1 MDQNTREIKT
11 HCSYMDHGGCGLIV
25 TVRDGSIV
33 KVKGDPDGWLNQG
46 YVCPKGLASPKRLD
60 HPQRLRHPLRRVG
73 ERGSGQWERI
83 SWDQALEEIST
94 RLDEIRQRDGA
105 RSVAFGLGMPKGL
118 DHFGQIRLANTFGSP
133 NLVASQDVCHAPREI
148 TGVHTCGFYPVVD
161 FKHPSELVVLWASAV
176 TNTNE
181 EGGICSQ
188 LLKQVGQ
195 GTKLMVI
202 DPYRSSL
209 ADKAELWLPL
219 RPGSDA
225 ALALGM
231 INVIIT
237 EKLYDAEFVEQHTHG
252 FAELAAQA
260 ADYPPE
266 RVAAITWLEPE
277 QIRRAARLYAS
288 AKPAA
293 LAWGNPIEHTNN
305 AFHAAR
311 GLVCLMALSGNLDVM
326 GGNICP
332 LEPKIAGLGPYVR
345 ADLVPDKRKQMLS
358 AAHGVIPRFM
368 TIPPAFLRRAI
379 LEGEPY
385 PVKGFFSMDT
395 NPLMVWADSRLTKR
409 ALESLEFFACAE
421 LFMTPSAALADV
433 VLPAAASLEFD
444 DIGHYGIGHGFI
456 LARPHVVEPP
466 EECRAP
472 MQICCDLGRRL
483 AGEELWPEDYHD
495 MLDMVLEPSGV
506 SWEEFVERGHLQ
518 GPQKFRKY
526 AEKGFRTPTG
536 KVELLLSTADKF
548 GLPPLP
554 AWTGFPEETGEEFPL
569 VLTGRKNKVALH
581 SSYRWVEELRKQN
594 PEPITEL
601 NPADAA
607 RLGIAEGDQVR
618 VSTKQGSIV
627 QKAKLNERVRQGV
640 VYAEHGW
647 WFPEETDAD
656 PLGGWE
662 RANFNLLTSAAKLG
676 KEFGTPNMAAI
687 PCKVEK
693 AA

>member
-1 MDQNTREIKT
+1 MDQKSREIKT

-25 TVRDGSIV
+25 TVEDGRIV

-60 HPQRLRHPLRRVG
+60 HPNRLRHPLRRAG

-83 SWDQALEEIST
+83 SWDRALEEIST
-94 RLDEIRQRDGA
+94 RLDGIRQRDGA
-105 RSVAFGLGMPKGL
+105 RAVAFGLGMPKGL

-161 FKHPSELVVLWASAV
+161 FKQPSELVVLWASNVPA
-176 TNTNE
+176 TNE
-181 EGGICSQ
+181 EGGICSA

-202 DPYRSSL
+202 DPRRGSL

-231 INVIIT
+231 LNVMIT
-237 EKLYDAEFVEQHTHG
+237 EKLYDAEFVANHTHG
-252 FAELAAQA
+252 FAELAAQVA
-260 ADYPPE
+260 GYPPE

-277 QIRRAARLYAS
+277 QIRQAARLYAN

-305 AFHAAR
+305 AFQAAR
-311 GLVCLMALSGNLDVM
+311 GLVCLMALSGNLDVP
-326 GGNICP
+326 GGNLQP

-345 ADLVPDKRKQMLS
+345 ADLVPDKRTQMLS

-368 TIPPAFLRRAI
+368 TIPPTYLRRAI
-379 LEGEPY
+379 LEGNPY

-395 NPLMVWADSRLTKR
+395 NPLMAWADSRLTKR

-444 DIGHYGIGHGFI
+444 DIGHYGLGHGYI
-456 LARPHVVEPP
+456 LARPRVVDPP
-466 EECRAP
+466 TECRPP
-472 MQICCDLGRRL
+472 MQICCDLGQRL
-483 AGEELWPEDYHD
+483 AGEDLWPADYRE
-495 MLDMVLEPSGV
+495 MLNMVLEPSGM

-518 GPQKFRKY
+518 GPEKFRKY
-526 AEKGFRTPTG
+526 RDKGFKTPSG
-536 KVELLLSTADKF
+536 KVELRLSTAEKF

-554 AWTGFPEETGEEFPL
+554 AWDGFPEDTDPEFPL
-569 VLTGRKNKVALH
+569 VLTGRKNRVSLH
-581 SSYRWVEELRKQN
+581 SSYRWVDELRAKN
-594 PEPITEL
+594 PEPVLEMH
-601 NPADAA
+601 PDDAA
-607 RLGIAEGDQVR
+607 KAGISEGDAVR
-618 VSTKQGSIV
+618 LSTRQGSIV
-627 QKAKLNERVRQGV
+627 QVARLSRRVRPGV

-647 WFPEETDAD
+647 WFPEDPD

-662 RANFNLLTSAAKLG
+662 RSNFNLLTSTAKLG
-676 KEFGTPNMAAI
+676 KEFGTPNMAAL

-693 AA
+693 VA

>member
-1 MDQNTREIKT
+1 MNETRREIKT

-25 TVRDGSIV
+25 TVQDGRIV

-60 HPQRLRHPLRRVG
+60 HPQRLRHPVRRVG
-73 ERGSGQWERI
+73 ERGSGKWERI
-83 SWDQALEEIST
+83 SWDQALDQIST
-94 RLDEIRQRDGA
+94 RLDQIRRRDGA

-133 NLVASQDVCHAPREI
+133 NLVSSQDVCHAPREI

-161 FKHPSELVVLWASAV
+161 FKHPSELVVLWASGV
-176 TNTNE
+176 TTTNE
-181 EGGICSQ
+181 EGAICSQ
-188 LLKQVGQ
+188 LFKQLDQ
-195 GTKLMVI
+195 NTKLMVI
-202 DPYRSSL
+202 DPYRSRL

-231 INVIIT
+231 INVIIE
-237 EKLYDAEFVEQHTHG
+237 EKLYDAEFVDKHTHG
-252 FAELAAQA
+252 FAELAAHA
-260 ADYPPE
+260 AGYPPE

-277 QIRRAARLYAS
+277 QIRQAARLYAQ

-311 GLVCLMALSGNLDVM
+311 GLVCLMALSGNLDVA
-326 GGNICP
+326 GGNIYP

-345 ADLVPDKRKQMLS
+345 ADLVPNKRKEMLS

-379 LEGEPY
+379 LEGDPY

-456 LARPHVVEPP
+456 LARPQVVDPP
-466 EECRAP
+466 EECRSTL
-472 MQICCDLGRRL
+472 QICCDLGRRL
-483 AGEELWPEDYHD
+483 AGDELWPSDYHEL
-495 MLDMVLEPSGV
+495 LDMVLEPSGV
-506 SWEEFVERGHLQ
+506 SWEEFVAMGHLQ
-518 GPQKFRKY
+518 GPVKFKKY
-526 AEKGFRTPTG
+526 EEKGFRTPTG
-536 KVELLLSTADKF
+536 KVELRLSTAEKF

-554 AWTGFPEETGEEFPL
+554 DWVGFPEETDPDFPL
-569 VLTGRKNKVALH
+569 VLTGRKNRVTLH
-581 SSYRWVEELRKQN
+581 SSYRWVKELRAQN

-607 RLGIAEGDQVR
+607 RLGIADGDQVR

-627 QKAKLNERVRQGV
+627 QKAKLNERVRAGV

-647 WFPEETDAD
+647 WFPEEND
-656 PLGGWE
+656 PMGGWE
-662 RANFNLLTSAAKLG
+662 RSNFNLLTSAAKLG

-687 PCKVEK
+687 PCRVEK
-693 AA
+693 VV